1 MEIHLAN
8 NHDIPGLI
16 HLLKQVGEVHH
27 QIRPDLFRSGARK
40 YSEADLALL
49 LQDPSRPILIAEEQG
64 QVAGYCFCMFQEVR
78 DSSVLCDRK
87 TLYIDDLCLD
97 ENVRGSG
104 IAKALYDKA
113 CEFAR
118 EEGCQ
123 AVTLNVWC
131 GNDRAMA
138 FYEKMGM
145 RPQKIGMETVL

>member
-1 MEIHLAN
+1 MNILFAKESH
-8 NHDIPGLI
+8 IPGMI
-16 HLLKQVGEVHH
+16 KLLQQVGQVHH
-27 QIRPDLFRSGARK
+27 EIRPDLFRSGAQK
-40 YSEADLALL
+40 YNEADLAALL
-49 LQDPSRPILIAEEQG
+49 KDPNRPILIAEEAG
-64 QVAGYCFCMFQEVR
+64 QVAGYCFCIFQEVR
-78 DSSVLCDRK
+78 GDSVLCDRK

-104 IAKALYDKA
+104 IAKALYEKA

-118 EEGCQ
+118 ESGCQ

-145 RPQKIGMETVL
+145 KPQKIGMETIL